1 MATFYFVPYGL
12 IYVVV
17 AVVGSDHFRGI
28 DPVNGDPNDKYYPHQ
43 KAYLEA
49 ISVPKAWNILDSTS
63 KRTPVTIAVID
74 DGVQADHPD
83 LQGVVTEGYNVI
95 DKNADTHPRGP
106 HGTMM
111 AGILGAIRNNKI
123 GIAGIADHLRVMP
136 IYVGDKA
143 SSRAMTD
150 AFTYLISKRPD
161 VKVIV
166 CGQGSKTYYQ
176 SELKK
181 ILEAVSAGMLVVVV
195 AGNDHL
201 DLDIEEYFPC
211 SLRGPYSDGVIC
223 VAATNGTRMQLDDE
237 SNFGSAV
244 DVAAPGY
251 QILGTT
257 PTGTYSKG
265 TGTCGATGII
275 AGIAGMLYSL
285 EPSQHA
291 KLTPAYI
298 RNIIKNT
305 ATRGVIDSKGEK
317 FLTFG
322 RVNAEAAVREV
333 LKK

>member
-1 MATFYFVPYGL
+1 MATFYFVLYGL

-17 AVVGSDHFRGI
+17 AVVGSDHFRGL
-28 DPVNGDPNDKYYPHQ
+28 DPIGDPNDEDYPLQ
-43 KAYLEA
+43 KAYLKA

-63 KRTPVTIAVID
+63 QRTPVTIAVID

-136 IYVGDKA
+136 IYVGDKP

-181 ILEAVSAGMLVVVV
+181 ILEAVSAGMLVVVA

-244 DVAAPGY
+244 DIAAPGY
-251 QILGTT
+251 QILATT
-257 PTGTYSKG
+257 TTGKYSKG
-265 TGTCGATGII
+265 TGTSGAAAII
-275 AGIAGMLYSL
+275 AGMAGALYSL

-305 ATRGVIDSKGEK
+305 ATRGVIDSEGEK
-317 FLTFG
+317 FLAFG